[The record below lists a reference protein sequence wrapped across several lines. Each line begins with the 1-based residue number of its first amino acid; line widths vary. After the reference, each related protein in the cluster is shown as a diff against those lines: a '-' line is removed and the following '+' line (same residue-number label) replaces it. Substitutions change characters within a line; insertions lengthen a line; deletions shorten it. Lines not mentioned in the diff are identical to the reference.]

1 VFCRYNKATLN
12 FIFRLKYHSF
22 KNDSKQMKDPIRI
35 LVFSALF
42 IILTLYTISNP
53 FYSVFNVVQGKKH
66 SRIAD
71 KNDIVSSGNSENAGT
86 EAPLPNTHNDIGINN
101 STLQITTD
109 KQRYLSGETVIVTIK
124 NKLKIPI
131 EFPDSLLGL
140 NIENI
145 KTGQKAGLLAAQVIS
160 ELKPN
165 ESKTFQW
172 DQKDTNANQAEPGV
186 YKAESS
192 SLIKSLHNS
201 QPITAI
207 TAFSISRNP

>member
-1 VFCRYNKATLN
+1 LSQ
-12 FIFRLKYHSF
+12 RLIGQGKIIDTGVD
-22 KNDSKQMKDPIRI
+22 KMMRI
-35 LVFSALF
+35 SQIKSVLDQRALF
-42 IILTLYTISNP
+42 VPLVILLSVAAGSQVHLIYAGNNTI
-53 FYSVFNVVQGKKH
+53 F
-66 SRIAD
+66 
-71 KNDIVSSGNSENAGT
+71 SGNQINQSTRN
-86 EAPLPNTHNDIGINN
+86 HISINN

-109 KQRYLSGETVIVTIK
+109 KQRYSPGEAVIVTIK
-124 NKLKIPI
+124 NKLKVPI

-140 NIENI
+140 NIENV
-145 KTGQKAGLLAAQVIS
+145 KTGQKAGLLAAQIIS

-172 DQKDTNANQAEPGV
+172 DQKDTNANQAETGV

-192 SLIKSLHNS
+192 SLAKNLRTS

>member
-1 VFCRYNKATLN
+1 MSQ
-12 FIFRLKYHSF
+12 RLIGQGKIIDTGVD
-22 KNDSKQMKDPIRI
+22 KMMRI
-35 LVFSALF
+35 SQIKSVLDQRALF
-42 IILTLYTISNP
+42 VPLVILLSVTLIAGSQVHLIYAGNNTI
-53 FYSVFNVVQGKKH
+53 F
-66 SRIAD
+66 
-71 KNDIVSSGNSENAGT
+71 SGN
-86 EAPLPNTHNDIGINN
+86 NTSFSGNQITQSTRNHISINN

-109 KQRYLSGETVIVTIK
+109 KQRYLPGEAVIVTIK
-124 NKLKIPI
+124 NKLKVPI

-140 NIENI
+140 NIENV
-145 KTGQKAGLLAAQVIS
+145 KTGQKAGLLAAQIIS

-172 DQKDTNANQAEPGV
+172 DQKDTNANQAETGV

-192 SLIKSLHNS
+192 SLAKNLRTS

>member
-1 VFCRYNKATLN
+1 LSQ
-12 FIFRLKYHSF
+12 RLIGQGSIIDTVVDKMMRNSQIKLLLDQRALF
-22 KNDSKQMKDPIRI
+22 VPLVI
-35 LVFSALF
+35 LVSVTLIAGSQLHLTYAGNNSIFSGNQ
-42 IILTLYTISNP
+42 T
-53 FYSVFNVVQGKKH
+53 
-66 SRIAD
+66 R
-71 KNDIVSSGNSENAGT
+71 NDIS
-86 EAPLPNTHNDIGINN
+86 INN

-109 KQRYLSGETVIVTIK
+109 KQRYLPGETVIVTIK
-124 NKLKIPI
+124 NKLKVPI

-140 NIENI
+140 NIENV
-145 KTGQKAGLLAAQVIS
+145 KTGQKAGLLAAQIIS

-192 SLIKSLHNS
+192 SMAKNLRTS

>member
-1 VFCRYNKATLN
+1 MLSVT
-12 FIFRLKYHSF
+12 FIFESQLHVIYAG
-22 KNDSKQMKDPIRI
+22 NDSI
-35 LVFSALF
+35 F
-42 IILTLYTISNP
+42 
-53 FYSVFNVVQGKKH
+53 
-66 SRIAD
+66 
-71 KNDIVSSGNSENAGT
+71 SGNQINHV
-86 EAPLPNTHNDIGINN
+86 THNDIGINN

-109 KQRYLSGETVIVTIK
+109 KQRYLPGETVIVTIK

-145 KTGQKAGLLAAQVIS
+145 KAGQKEGLLAAQVIS

-172 DQKDTNANQAEPGV
+172 DQKDANTNQAEPGV

-192 SLIKSLHNS
+192 SLTKSLHNS

>member
-1 VFCRYNKATLN
+1 LSQ
-12 FIFRLKYHSF
+12 RLIGQGKIIDTGVD
-22 KNDSKQMKDPIRI
+22 KMMRI
-35 LVFSALF
+35 SQIKSVLDQRALF
-42 IILTLYTISNP
+42 VPLVILLSVTLIAGSQVHLIYAGNNTI
-53 FYSVFNVVQGKKH
+53 F
-66 SRIAD
+66 
-71 KNDIVSSGNSENAGT
+71 SGNQINQSTRN
-86 EAPLPNTHNDIGINN
+86 HISINN

-109 KQRYLSGETVIVTIK
+109 KQRYLPGEAVIVTIK
-124 NKLKIPI
+124 NKLKVPI

-140 NIENI
+140 NIENV
-145 KTGQKAGLLAAQVIS
+145 KTGQKAGLLAAQIIS

-172 DQKDTNANQAEPGV
+172 DQKDTNANQAETGV

-192 SLIKSLHNS
+192 SLAKNLRTS

>member
-1 VFCRYNKATLN
+1 
-12 FIFRLKYHSF
+12 
-22 KNDSKQMKDPIRI
+22 MKDPIRI
-35 LVFSALF
+35 LVFSALL
-42 IILTLYTISNP
+42 IVLTLYTISNP
-53 FYSVFNVVQGKKH
+53 FYSVFNFVQGKKH

-71 KNDIVSSGNSENAGT
+71 KNDIVSSGNNENVGT
-86 EAPLPNTHNDIGINN
+86 EAPLPNTHNDIGNNN

-109 KQRYLSGETVIVTIK
+109 KQRYLSGETVIVNIK

-172 DQKDTNANQAEPGV
+172 DQKDTNANQAQPGV

-192 SLIKSLHNS
+192 SLTKSLHNS
-201 QPITAI
+201 QSITAI

>member
-1 VFCRYNKATLN
+1 
-12 FIFRLKYHSF
+12 
-22 KNDSKQMKDPIRI
+22 
-35 LVFSALF
+35 
-42 IILTLYTISNP
+42 
-53 FYSVFNVVQGKKH
+53 
-66 SRIAD
+66 
-71 KNDIVSSGNSENAGT
+71 
-86 EAPLPNTHNDIGINN
+86 
-101 STLQITTD
+101 
-109 KQRYLSGETVIVTIK
+109 
-124 NKLKIPI
+124 LKIPI

-172 DQKDTNANQAEPGV
+172 DQKDTNANQAKPGV

-192 SLIKSLHNS
+192 ALTKSLHNS
-201 QPITAI
+201 QPIAAI